1 MVIVAVAIISALLG
15 AGVVAGIAG
24 TTRSVERS
32 VQVRERGTLER
43 LLEIERGRTADL
55 LTRLAA
61 RNINEYRAVAE
72 AAPLEVDPPRKVL
85 TDPTGLISVD
95 ADDESNVVT

>member
-1 MVIVAVAIISALLG
+1 MISAVALVSAALG
-15 AGVVAGIAG
+15 AGIIAGIAY

-32 VQVRERGTLER
+32 AQARDVTRLEH

-61 RNINEYRAVAE
+61 RNLNEYRAVAE
-72 AAPLEVDPPRKVL
+72 AAPLEVEPPRTTI
-85 TDPTGLISVD
+85 TDPTGLISVE
-95 ADDESNVVT
+95 ADDESNVA